1 MQPGEVVATTATFFE
16 QSVYFRLLDE
26 TLVTLWI
33 GKKFFVQPSG
43 FMVFTAEQNL
53 RKGES
58 LYDGD
63 MAAFERLLQA
73 AAAGLGEPADKGQH
87 YGAALDKIGRYLA
100 GCADPEGL
108 RRCLAEHA
116 G

>member
-63 MAAFERLLQA
+63 MEAFDRLTRA
-73 AAAGLGEPADKGQH
+73 AAE
-87 YGAALDKIGRYLA
+87 ALDDSAEHGKNFGHALEIIGSYLA
-100 GCADPEGL
+100 RCSDPDAL
-108 RRCLAEHA
+108 RGTLSEVA
-116 G
+116 